1 MSTDIDPEFGFGY
14 IPPHPGMTGLPE
26 MQINGYTNLG
36 EATFLPDTKG
46 SDTFQLI
53 DSLLW
58 SKGKHYIKVGGEY
71 RWVRSRFD
79 IDADARGL
87 YSFNGTFTGNAFA
100 DYLLGDPNQETLNSE
115 LYGDLRYRYY
125 GGYFN
130 DDWKVTP
137 KLTLNLGIRYE
148 RETAPFERHNLQ
160 SNFVVGP
167 NLLIFPNNNIPPTT
181 LIPASLAG
189 QIPSGIDPRALVKVF
204 GNNWAPRAGLAYA
217 LTPKTVIRTGG
228 GIFYAEADAAGAS
241 GRPVSN
247 PPFRTTYNPP
257 AGNGVQPTF
266 TFASGFPATAENP
279 AFFNQSTSALIS
291 FDPDEKVPVIYKWSA
306 DIQREIGKF
315 LLDVGYVG
323 TKGTHLAVAYN
334 INQAFAGPGTAASR
348 ELYQGFNTITYQDSM
363 GNSTYNSLQ
372 VRLERRY
379 SNGISLLMS
388 YTWNKS
394 IDLGSGSLVA
404 DLTFRNVADVGWE
417 RAVSSGS
424 VPQRFVTAYTYALP
438 VGNGKRFAPQN
449 RVLAGV
455 IGDWQLNG
463 ITTIRDGQPF
473 TATTSVSSANTGAAR
488 PNWNPAATSS
498 TFQQSVNDWF
508 YLGAFS
514 QPTQYNYGNSGRDI
528 LYGPGAINFDAS
540 IFKRFE
546 VPKLG
551 ETGQVQLRFEGF
563 NIFNHP
569 NFGTP
574 AGNISVAGAGSI
586 TTLTTSMRVLQAGL
600 KVVF

>member
-1 MSTDIDPEFGFGY
+1 M
-14 IPPHPGMTGLPE
+14 
-26 MQINGYTNLG
+26 
-36 EATFLPDTKG
+36 
-46 SDTFQLI
+46 
-53 DSLLW
+53 
-58 SKGKHYIKVGGEY
+58 
-71 RWVRSRFD
+71 RSRFD
-79 IDADARGL
+79 ILADARGL
-87 YSFNGTFTGNAFA
+87 FNFNGTFTGNSFA

-115 LYGDLRYRYY
+115 LYGDLRYKYY
-125 GGYFN
+125 GAYIN

-137 KLTLNLGIRYE
+137 KLTLNIGIRYE
-148 RETAPFERHNLQ
+148 RETAPIERNNLQ

-167 NLLIFPNNNIPPTT
+167 NVLIFPNNNIPPTT

-189 QIPSGIDPRALVKVF
+189 QIPAGVDSRALVRVF
-204 GNNWAPRAGLAYA
+204 GNNWAPRAGLAYQ
-217 LTPKTVIRTGG
+217 LFRNTVIRVGG

-257 AGNGVQPTF
+257 AGDGIHPTF

-279 AFFNQSTSALIS
+279 AFFNQSASALIS
-291 FDPDEKVPVIYKWSA
+291 FNPDERVPVVYKWSA
-306 DIQREIGKF
+306 DVQHEIGKF

-323 TKGTHLAVAYN
+323 TKGTDLAVAYN

-348 ELYQGFNTITYQDSM
+348 FPYQGFNTITYQDSM

-372 VRLERRY
+372 VRVQRRY
-379 SNGISLLMS
+379 SNGVSLLMS
-388 YTWNKS
+388 YTWSKS

-404 DLTFRNVADVGWE
+404 DLSFRNVSNVGWE

-424 VPQRFVTAYTYALP
+424 VPQRFVTSYTYALP
-438 VGNGKRFAPQN
+438 VGYGKQFNPGN
-449 RVLAGV
+449 RVLARV

-473 TATTSVSSANTGAAR
+473 TVTQNVSSANTGAAR
-488 PNWNPAATSS
+488 PNWSPNVHQPG
-498 TFQQSVNDWF
+498 FQSSVNEWF
-508 YLGAFS
+508 DLTAFS
-514 QPTQYNYGNSGRDI
+514 NPTQYNYGNAGRDI
-528 LYGPGAINFDAS
+528 LRGPGAINFDAS

-551 ETGQVQLRFEGF
+551 ESGQVQVRFEGF

-574 AGNISVAGAGSI
+574 NGNISVAGAGTI
-586 TTLTTSMRVLQAGL
+586 TTLTTSMRVLQGGL
-600 KVVF
+600 KVIF